1 MTPPIVKRYLIA
13 FEKYKWMGLASFTLV
28 VVGSTVVAM
37 QPEPPASYIAE
48 AALTYS
54 SPPVLFSVT
63 GGEIQQQGQELT
75 QETLL
80 SDQIV
85 EAVATKVNV
94 KPKQIG
100 QNVALSVPAKSKPG
114 EEPAST
120 LIEIKY
126 KDSNEKRAKETVQLL
141 MEAMIKL
148 SGEINTRRLNA
159 IIKKINERSPEIKQ
173 DLQLAEKKLEQYDR
187 IEGPALLAAENGSLL
202 TAITSSQSQQ
212 RQIQLTLSGVNAQIR
227 SLQKKLGLNS
237 NEAYVSSALSADP
250 IIANLRSQ
258 IYQVESQMGVLAK
271 QGARPELPQM
281 VQLQRQKDAYEQ
293 LLQQRAVEVVGGGG
307 AAAPLAGSI
316 IDIRSQSNLDPAR
329 QQLANQL
336 VALQTQYETLQQQ
349 LISLRQ
355 DEERLRQ
362 MYALI
367 PNKQLERS
375 RLEQE
380 VTLKKAIYDKMQAKL
395 IDAQAAEAETVSSL
409 SVAKVP
415 VVTADIKP
423 PKSVPTTLAVGGFLG
438 LIVGGGVIFLLGSL
452 EGTFKTKEDIRNSLK
467 QREVALLG
475 ELPLMPVEDL
485 SADEVPT
492 ILSVYSPYLE
502 YYEKFRSNLRRLGG
516 KNLKVILITS
526 VSSRE
531 GKTVSA
537 YNLGIA
543 SAQAGKRTLIIETD
557 LRSPSRSPS
566 LKVTIDSNANIEPLR
581 YYGSLSECIRLVP
594 DIENLYIVPSVGPV
608 SQPAAILESSE
619 LRRLIEDARERY
631 DLVIIDTNPISL
643 CNDALLIQPYSDG
656 IILVT
661 RPHYTQE
668 NMLGEVVDELVES
681 ELGLV
686 GAIINGADISVPQL
700 VESVSAS
707 GEESGEKAE
716 VSAGDCAKLTGFFK
730 RRGSQ
735 RRAQRAA
742 EFCYKYNAILQPCSS
757 VFICVHLCSISK
769 TQILSQHKFII
780 RVNSSLTAILIIL
793 IQ

>member
-75 QETLL
+75 PETLL

-526 VSSRE
+526 VSSSE

-543 SAQAGKRTLIIETD
+543 SARAGKRTLIIETD

-566 LKVTIDSNANIEPLR
+566 LKVTIDPNANIEPLR

-643 CNDALLIQPYSDG
+643 SNDALLIQPYSDG

-681 ELGLV
+681 ELGLI

-700 VESVSAS
+700 VELVSAS

-716 VSAGDCAKLTGFFK
+716 VSAGTV
-730 RRGSQ
+730 Q
-735 RRAQRAA
+735 
-742 EFCYKYNAILQPCSS
+742 N
-757 VFICVHLCSISK
+757 
-769 TQILSQHKFII
+769 
-780 RVNSSLTAILIIL
+780 
-793 IQ
+793 

>member
-716 VSAGDCAKLTGFFK
+716 VSAGTV
-730 RRGSQ
+730 Q
-735 RRAQRAA
+735 
-742 EFCYKYNAILQPCSS
+742 N
-757 VFICVHLCSISK
+757 
-769 TQILSQHKFII
+769 
-780 RVNSSLTAILIIL
+780 
-793 IQ
+793 

>member
-80 SDQIV
+80 SDQIIEV
-85 EAVATKVNV
+85 VAAKVNV

-100 QNVALSVPAKSKPG
+100 QNVALSVPEKSKTG

-126 KDSNEKRAKETVQLL
+126 KDSNEKRAKEIVQLL

-212 RQIQLTLSGVNAQIR
+212 RQIQLTLSGVDAQIR
-227 SLQKKLGLNS
+227 SLQKKLGLNG
-237 NEAYVSSALSADP
+237 NEAYISSALSADP

-293 LLQQRAVEVVGGGG
+293 LLQQRAIEVVGGGG
-307 AAAPLAGSI
+307 AAAPLAGSV

-336 VALQTQYETLQQQ
+336 VALQTQYETLRQQ
-349 LISLRQ
+349 LVSLTQ

-380 VTLKKAIYDKMQAKL
+380 VLLQKGIYDKMQAKL

-409 SVAKVP
+409 SVAKIP
-415 VVTADIKP
+415 VVIADVKP

-485 SADEVPT
+485 STDEVPT

-526 VSSRE
+526 VSSSE

-543 SAQAGKRTLIIETD
+543 SARAGKRTLIIETD
-557 LRSPSRSPS
+557 LRSPSRSTS
-566 LKVTIDSNANIEPLR
+566 LKVTIDPNANIEPLR

-594 DIENLYIVPSVGPV
+594 DVENLYVVPSAGPV
-608 SQPAAILESSE
+608 EQPAAILESSE

-643 CNDALLIQPYSDG
+643 SNDALLIQPYSDG

-668 NMLGEVVDELVES
+668 NMLCEVVDELVES

-716 VSAGDCAKLTGFFK
+716 VSAGTV
-730 RRGSQ
+730 Q
-735 RRAQRAA
+735 
-742 EFCYKYNAILQPCSS
+742 N
-757 VFICVHLCSISK
+757 
-769 TQILSQHKFII
+769 
-780 RVNSSLTAILIIL
+780 
-793 IQ
+793 